1 MSPELHQH
9 IAIFIV
15 FRHLVSLVIGK
26 PDVIVLIDE
35 QSVRNSE
42 LVLIEPEITP

>member
-9 IAIFIV
+9 IAIFV
-15 FRHLVSLVIGK
+15 VLRQLVSLVIGK

-35 QSVRNSE
+35 QSVRNPE
-42 LVLIEPEITP
+42 LALIEPQITP